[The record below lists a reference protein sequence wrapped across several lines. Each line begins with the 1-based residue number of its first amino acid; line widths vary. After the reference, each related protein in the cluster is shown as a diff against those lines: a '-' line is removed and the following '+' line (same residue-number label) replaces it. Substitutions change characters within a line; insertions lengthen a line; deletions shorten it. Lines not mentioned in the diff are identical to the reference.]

1 MKYYND
7 FGENRMSDLLKTLSN
22 IRSLRVLAREAS
34 LEQLELIAEKIA
46 FVIEEKKEE
55 IKTQEAENAKRLE
68 GLKKYQELL
77 AQDGISAE
85 ELVLLLAGTNT
96 ERKKRE
102 PRAPRP
108 AKYKFIDANGNEKT
122 WTGQGRTPREIQQAL
137 NAGKSLADFA
147 I

>member
-1 MKYYND
+1 
-7 FGENRMSDLLKTLSN
+7 MSDLLKTLSN
-22 IRSLRVLAREAS
+22 IRSLRVLARETT
-34 LEQLELIAEKIA
+34 LEQLELIAEKLA

-55 IKTQEAENAKRLE
+55 IKAQEMENAKRLE
-68 GLKKYQELL
+68 GLKKYQDLL

-85 ELVLLLAGTNT
+85 ELVLLLAGSNA

-108 AKYKFIDANGNEKT
+108 AKYKFIDASGNEKT